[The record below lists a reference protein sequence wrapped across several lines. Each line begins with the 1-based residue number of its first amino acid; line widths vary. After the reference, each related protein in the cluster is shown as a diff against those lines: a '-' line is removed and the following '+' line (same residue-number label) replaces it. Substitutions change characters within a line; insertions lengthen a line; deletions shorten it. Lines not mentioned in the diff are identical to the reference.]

1 MARCIPPSG
10 LCRFRNMSL
19 LVPGLLVS
27 AVLSVQAQT
36 TDSQDTYETQKRL
49 SVGVTKYA
57 EARAALTGFIRKR
70 AVRVQKQEETPE
82 QLTAEFS
89 LTTTDLPRLDS
100 LVTGLGY
107 VLENNLNTHNL
118 TSRLQELKAE
128 ERVEAA
134 RLTNSQAR
142 MQEAKLTTEE
152 RIALQNEIVQQEAR
166 LRQLQQR
173 QQLLTSHENQAYVS
187 LRLFDEISFPTGNRR
202 VSFVNMPGVEYAYLR
217 LDNPKVSLTSQGYQG
232 YQGYAIKYLFTRG
245 KSYFNLGVYKPTTT
259 NKTDS
264 AFVNELFVINFG
276 QDFYPRNFGRGRRR
290 YLNLYT
296 SYQVG
301 GFILNRNDDKKND
314 FIPNLNL
321 GLGVELVKTR
331 HILLDIKGSYCVPLN
346 SRSRDLR
353 GLLGQASF
361 NFVFLN
367 FN

>member
-1 MARCIPPSG
+1 MLHRLNLNAFSR
-10 LCRFRNMSL
+10 RFL
-19 LVPGLLVS
+19 LLFLLGT
-27 AVLSVQAQT
+27 ATAATAQT
-36 TDSQDTYETQKRL
+36 TDDQESYETQKRL

-57 EARAALTGFIRKR
+57 EARVALTGFIRSR
-70 AVRVQKQEETPE
+70 ATRVQKQEETPE

-89 LTTTDLPRLDS
+89 LPTRELSRLDS
-100 LVTGLGY
+100 LAATLGY
-107 VLENNLNTHNL
+107 VLENNLNARNL
-118 TSRLQELKAE
+118 APRLQELRTQEQAEAAQLTRAETRLRDPKLTKE
-128 ERVEAA
+128 EREDEQKDIVRHET
-134 RLTNSQAR
+134 RL
-142 MQEAKLTTEE
+142 
-152 RIALQNEIVQQEAR
+152 QQ
-166 LRQLQQR
+166 LRQQQ
-173 QQLLTSHENQAYVS
+173 QQLTSHQGQAYVT

-217 LDNPKVSLTSQGYQG
+217 LDNPKIGLTSPA

-321 GLGVELVKTR
+321 GLGVELIKTR
-331 HILLDIKGSYCVPLN
+331 HILLDTKASYFVPLN

-361 NFVFLN
+361 NFVF
-367 FN
+367 

>member
-1 MARCIPPSG
+1 MLHCTNLNTSIG
-10 LCRFRNMSL
+10 CFL
-19 LVPGLLVS
+19 LPLLLLS
-27 AVLSVQAQT
+27 TAVGATAQT
-36 TDSQDTYETQKRL
+36 TDEPETYETQKRL

-57 EARAALTGFIRKR
+57 EARAALTSFIRNR
-70 AVRVQKQEETPE
+70 AARVQKQEETPE

-89 LTTTDLPRLDS
+89 LPTRELPRLDS
-100 LVTGLGY
+100 LTATLGY
-107 VLENNLNTHNL
+107 VLENNLNARNL
-118 TSRLQELKAE
+118 APRLQELRTQE
-128 ERVEAA
+128 QTEAA
-134 RLTNSQAR
+134 QLTRAETRLR
-142 MQEAKLTTEE
+142 DAKLTKEE
-152 RIALQNEIVQQEAR
+152 REDGQEEVTRREAR
-166 LRQLQQR
+166 LQQLR
-173 QQLLTSHENQAYVS
+173 QQQQQLTSHQGQAYVT

-202 VSFVNMPGVEYAYLR
+202 VSFVNMPGVEYGYLR
-217 LDNPKVSLTSQGYQG
+217 LDNPKVGLTSPA

-259 NKTDS
+259 NKSDS

-301 GFILNRNDDKKND
+301 GFILNRNDDKKNE

-321 GLGVELVKTR
+321 GLGIELLKTR
-331 HILLDIKGSYCVPLN
+331 HVLLDTKASYFVPLS

-361 NFVFLN
+361 NFVF
-367 FN
+367 